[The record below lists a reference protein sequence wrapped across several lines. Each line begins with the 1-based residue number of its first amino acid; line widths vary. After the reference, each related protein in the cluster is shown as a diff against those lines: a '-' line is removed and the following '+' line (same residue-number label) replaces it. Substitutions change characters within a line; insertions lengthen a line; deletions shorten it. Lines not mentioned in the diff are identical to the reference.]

1 MSEKHSYR
9 LSYRH
14 AETSD
19 LPDLIAMLADDKL
32 GQLREDTSSPVNPR
46 YQAVLKAILEDP
58 NNELMV
64 VEYNQRIAGML
75 QLTFI
80 PYLSHTGS
88 WRCLIESVRVHSD
101 FRGRGLGTEFVQWSI
116 ERARERQCNLVQLTS
131 DKQRPEALKFYRN
144 LGFVDSHEGFKLKL

>member
-1 MSEKHSYR
+1 MKLHYR
-9 LSYRH
+9 N

-19 LPDLIAMLADDKL
+19 LPELIAMLADDKL
-32 GQLREDTSSPVNPR
+32 GQLREDTSIPVNPR
-46 YQAVLKAILEDP
+46 YQQVLAAILQDP
-58 NNELMV
+58 NNELVV

-101 FRGRGLGTEFVQWSI
+101 FRGKGLGTELIRWAI
-116 ERARERQCNLVQLTS
+116 GRARTRECNLVQLTS
-131 DKQRPEALKFYRN
+131 DKLRSKAIRFYRS